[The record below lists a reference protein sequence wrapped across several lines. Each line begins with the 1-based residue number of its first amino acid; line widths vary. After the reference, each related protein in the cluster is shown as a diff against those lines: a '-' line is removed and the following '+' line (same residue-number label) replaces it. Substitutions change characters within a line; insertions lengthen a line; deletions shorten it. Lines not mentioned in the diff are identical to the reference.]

1 MTGLCVDTSAYSNFR
16 RGESRVIEQIDRGA
30 LGMAFRASSLASC
43 MRGFA
48 PEPGSIRTSAT
59 SPSFLRQPVV
69 QVLAVDEEVARI
81 YGEIVSELRTA
92 GRPLPTNDIWIAA
105 TAVRFGA
112 TVLTFDAHY
121 REIGRVGSI
130 VLGGV

>member
-1 MTGLCVDTSAYSNFR
+1 VTGICVDTSAYSNFR
-16 RGESRVIEQIDRGA
+16 RGETRVVEQIDRA
-30 LGMAFRASSLASC
+30 RWLGVPSIVVGELHAGFRA
-43 MRGFA
+43 
-48 PEPGSIRTSAT
+48 GSRFDQNLGDLRE
-59 SPSFLRQPVV
+59 FLRQPVV
-69 QVLAVDEEVARI
+69 QVLAVDEQVAHI

-112 TVLTFDAHY
+112 AVLTFDAHY

-130 VLGGV
+130 VLGGA

>member
-1 MTGLCVDTSAYSNFR
+1 MTGICVDTTAYSNFH
-16 RGESRVIEQIDRGA
+16 RGETRVVEQIDRA
-30 LGMAFRASSLASC
+30 RWLGVPSIVVGELHAGFRA
-43 MRGFA
+43 
-48 PEPGSIRTSAT
+48 GSRFDQNLGDLRE
-59 SPSFLRQPVV
+59 FLRQPVV
-69 QVLAVDEEVARI
+69 QVLAVDEQVAHI

-112 TVLTFDAHY
+112 AVLTFDAHY

-130 VLGGV
+130 VLGGA